1 MRDDARVDGIP
12 EEFVDCP
19 PGGRRVTRTRVVR
32 LGDVTASGRVR
43 LDALAR
49 YLQDVAADDGDE
61 VGLSGTG
68 AWVLRRAAL
77 RFDELP
83 RFRDTLELTTFC
95 SGVGPRWAERRT
107 SIRVAGRTAEVSAVE
122 SAALWVYVDGT
133 GRPTTLES
141 WFHEHYGAAAGG
153 RQVSGRLR
161 LPPPPPEAHAMAWP
175 LRASDFDV
183 LGHVNNAIAWTAVED
198 ELARRAPGGGGPV
211 PRLVG
216 ATLEYRAPIDSGDAP
231 ELVSS
236 IGPGLLS
243 CWLRC
248 DGDVRT
254 AALVRLGPTGSPAP
268 AP

>member
-1 MRDDARVDGIP
+1 MRDDALVDGTP

-19 PGGRRVTRTRVVR
+19 PGGRRVTRTRAVR

-61 VGLSGTG
+61 VGLGGAG

-107 SIRVAGRTAEVSAVE
+107 TIRVAGRSAVE
-122 SAALWVYVDGT
+122 SAAVWVYVDDA
-133 GRPTTLES
+133 GRPTTLEP
-141 WFHEHYGAAAGG
+141 WFDEHYGASADG
-153 RQVSGRLR
+153 RRVSGRLR
-161 LPPPPPEAHAMAWP
+161 LPAPPPEAHAVAWP
-175 LRASDFDV
+175 LRTTDFDV
-183 LGHVNNAIAWTAVED
+183 LGHVNNAVAWTAVED
-198 ELARRAPGGGGPV
+198 ELARRAPSVGGPE
-211 PRLVG
+211 RGLAG
-216 ATLEYRAPIDSGDAP
+216 ATLEYRAAIDLGDAP

-236 IGPGLLS
+236 IAPGLLS

-254 AALVRLGPTGSPAP
+254 AALVQLDPADLSRS